1 MLQSSLVN
9 CLQLWIILLV
19 LVKNPK
25 NMNGPFQRHSRP
37 LEAHKVS
44 SVPLVNPNQGG
55 IGSTCAVCT
64 SPHLFYKSHDDK
76 LADLV
81 SFHSHWDQGHSKYF
95 PWVLFPGLERRG
107 VSFASLDRLTF
118 VTHCIASAS
127 QILWKYPYA
136 AHRAYVNFANS
147 L

>member
-1 MLQSSLVN
+1 MDISRNNLSKKLFKDITGITNSSIGQMLQSSLVN

-81 SFHSHWDQGHSKYF
+81 TFHSHWDQGQRKYF
-95 PWVLFPGLERRG
+95 LSFSSQVWRG
-107 VSFASLDRLTF
+107 EESLLLLLAF
-118 VTHCIASAS
+118 
-127 QILWKYPYA
+127 L
-136 AHRAYVNFANS
+136 
-147 L
+147 LL